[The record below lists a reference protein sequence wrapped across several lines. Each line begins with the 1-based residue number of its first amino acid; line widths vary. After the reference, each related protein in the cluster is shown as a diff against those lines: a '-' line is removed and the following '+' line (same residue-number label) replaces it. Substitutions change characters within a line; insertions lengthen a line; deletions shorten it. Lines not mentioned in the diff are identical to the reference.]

1 MIPEVVAEA
10 ARRFGP
16 TAAFVDADGTPLSY
30 ADLDARSSAL
40 AAALRASGIGEGAVV
55 GLTLPSTAAYVVA
68 YIGAAKAGA
77 ITAGINPRLTGP
89 EQQACIDIVDPALV
103 ISSADEVERLVVDGA
118 GRSRPELTEDI
129 DRPVVVVF
137 TSGTTGLPRG
147 AIFTNR
153 QLAAVTRI
161 DVADRWGDGSTMPM
175 LAGTQFAHVG
185 FTTKLPWYLRL
196 GSTTH
201 LLPRWRAADVLEL
214 AERVRLP
221 MLGGVAAQIALLLRD
236 PSFDERDLSSVQQLV
251 VGGGPSAPAL
261 VAEARRR
268 FGADYS
274 IRYSSTESG
283 GVGTGTAF
291 DADEHEALETV
302 GRPRGEVEVEIR
314 SVDGGGEVVTD
325 GEVGEVHLRSGAVMS
340 GYWGDAEATAHAL
353 PGDGWLRTGDLGRI
367 DETGCLVLAG
377 RAKEMFIRGGY
388 NVYPM
393 EVEAVLGQHPAVAD
407 VAVVPRPDLV
417 MGELGVAA
425 IVAADPA
432 APPALADLRAFAGDR
447 LASYKLPDDVVVVD
461 ELPLTPGQKIDR
473 KALTAILE
481 DGPTG
486 SR

>member
-1 MIPEVVAEA
+1 LIPEVVAEA

-30 ADLDARSSAL
+30 AELDARSDAV
-40 AAALRASGIGEGAVV
+40 AAALRASGVGPGAVV
-55 GLTLPSTAAYVVA
+55 ALTLPSTTAYVLV

-89 EQQACIDIVDPALV
+89 EQQACIDIVEPALV
-103 ISSADEVERLVVDGA
+103 ISTADEVERLIADGA
-118 GRSRPELTEDI
+118 GRSRPELPVDP
-129 DRPVVVVF
+129 DRRAVVVF

-161 DVADRWGDGSTMPM
+161 DVADQWGDGSTVPM
-175 LAGTQFAHVG
+175 LAGTQFAHIG

-196 GSTTH
+196 GSTTY

-214 AERVRLP
+214 AERVRLST
-221 MLGGVAAQIALLLRD
+221 LGGVAAQIALLLRE
-236 PSFDERDLSSVQQLV
+236 PSFDDRDLSSVQQLV

-261 VAEARRR
+261 VQEARRR

-291 DADEHEALETV
+291 DADDHEALETV
-302 GRPRGEVEVEIR
+302 GRPRGEVEVEVR
-314 SVDGGGEVVTD
+314 DGDGAVLPD

-340 GYWGDAEATAHAL
+340 GYWGDPEATAHAL

-407 VAVVPRPDLV
+407 VAVVPRPDPV

-425 IVAADPA
+425 VVAADPA
-432 APPALADLRAFAGDR
+432 RPPALADLRAFAGER
-447 LASYKLPDDVVVVD
+447 LASYKLPDDVIVVD

-481 DGPTG
+481 DGATG